1 MEHYENDPAKKAENG
16 AGTPPET
23 FSPSGGAS
31 EVTPDVSMPEGVRT
45 IDEITVPE
53 RRAPEFF
60 SVPDLGEITQTAAVE
75 QPHLNPA
82 TAKQFH
88 EVYDET
94 LAFLHDVA
102 HKYAFYPDVLG
113 AMRDGE
119 ATVELRKRFMLKAI
133 DETWVR
139 VIEDSITALDEI
151 IRKPGRFIEEN
162 EEILPIELSRHIS
175 SRSVRHLAQHT
186 DFISSVEGDT
196 ITPSK
201 ILNVFYDET
210 MMTYENKFINTLI
223 NRLYGFVSRRYTT
236 AIEQGKDEKTT
247 ALEIKQTFEQG
258 GVKGKID
265 FHMEISEEPKEGD
278 TVKNYTYT
286 TDLWQRVIR
295 LNNIC
300 RAYVN
305 SEFAKNMGK
314 AFIRPP
320 VMRTNP
326 ILKNRNLR
334 QCLALWEFIESY
346 ERTGCEMVV
355 HEDLEKLDARYVE
368 ELYQNAALQ
377 YSIFRYQVRNAFE
390 PENMLAE
397 NASDGALQPEIKEE
411 LKPLESSDFDVT
423 LERNLP
429 MPGDFGMDPNL
440 TDHDWD
446 LLEAIEIALE
456 AAGFEAHPLNR
467 EIEPAVELEEPP
479 QEEIEEEIVE
489 EEPEANDQPKPLGL
503 QLTME
508 QWRSLLLRNAIST
521 GLITAA
527 ATLAAAA
534 AIGRIDSGYG
544 KEALVREAER
554 VISAVPE
561 LPQVVPEAVLQMG
574 GIDAYPFYFLRA
586 KGKGLAETIAM
597 FGLAAWKTVRDAL
610 PKNEKQDDARILP
623 PFNIGNGKH
632 APRSSVTEIPDT
644 ATVLDH
650 VLGENTKAS
659 LKKCGAVLKRKAAD
673 FAATAMFG
681 VILLDKMAER
691 KPAAKQ
697 TKGKQP
703 WRTNKP

>member
-1 MEHYENDPAKKAENG
+1 MTPEYDEKQQHIEETAAENANPAAAVSKSG
-16 AGTPPET
+16 EVREA
-23 FSPSGGAS
+23 SP
-31 EVTPDVSMPEGVRT
+31 DLSMPEGVRT
-45 IDEITVPE
+45 IDEITVESGRIPN
-53 RRAPEFF
+53 EFRF
-60 SVPDLGEITQTAAVE
+60 RDLGNITQTPQVD
-75 QPHLNPA
+75 QPHLDPK
-82 TAKQFH
+82 TAQEFH

-94 LAFLHDVA
+94 LEFLHTVA
-102 HKYAFYPDVLG
+102 QKYEFYPDMMNTL
-113 AMRDGE
+113 RDGNT
-119 ATVELRKRFMLKAI
+119 TVELRKRFMLKAI

-247 ALEIKQTFEQG
+247 TLEIKQDFERG
-258 GVKGKID
+258 GVSGKINLR
-265 FHMEISEEPKEGD
+265 MELSEEPKEGD

-305 SEFAKNMGK
+305 SDFAKNMGK

-346 ERTGCEMVV
+346 EGSGCELMV
-355 HEDLEKLDARYVE
+355 HEDLENLDARYVE

-390 PENMLAE
+390 PEKTLA
-397 NASDGALQPEIKEE
+397 NGATDSPLHPEIKEE

-423 LERNLP
+423 VERNLP
-429 MPGDFGMDPNL
+429 MPGDFGAEIKL

-456 AAGFEAHPLNR
+456 AAGFDPNPLDR
-467 EIEPAVELEEPP
+467 ELEPMVEMEEPP

-489 EEPEANDQPKPLGL
+489 KEPEAEDQPKPLGL

-521 GLITAA
+521 GLITTA

-534 AIGRIDSGYG
+534 AIGRIDSGY
-544 KEALVREAER
+544 ARAMLVQEAER
-554 VISAVPE
+554 MVTAAP
-561 LPQVVPEAVLQMG
+561 LPQVIPEAILQMG
-574 GIDAYPFYFLRA
+574 GINAYPFYFLRA

-597 FGLAAWKTVRDAL
+597 FGIAAWKAIRDQM
-610 PKNEKQDDARILP
+610 PKDKKPEDDMRILP
-623 PFNIGNGKH
+623 PFNLGNGKK

-644 ATVLDH
+644 ATVLDR
-650 VLGENTKAS
+650 VLGKNTKDS
-659 LKKCGAVLKRKAAD
+659 LKKCGKFLQKKATD
-673 FAATAMFG
+673 FAATAVFG
-681 VILLDKMAER
+681 VILLDQMAG
-691 KPAAKQ
+691 
-697 TKGKQP
+697 KGKKP
-703 WRTNKP
+703 TNRKGN

>member
-1 MEHYENDPAKKAENG
+1 MKGGAHVASYENDPIKKAEND
-16 AGTPPET
+16 ASALSNV
-23 FSPSGGAS
+23 FSPSGETG
-31 EVTPDVSMPEGVRT
+31 EVSPDVSMPEGVRT
-45 IDEITVPE
+45 IDEIAVSDRSESEIPPM
-53 RRAPEFF
+53 R
-60 SVPDLGEITQTAAVE
+60 DLGEITETEPVN
-75 QPHLNPA
+75 QPHLDPK
-82 TAKQFH
+82 TAREFH
-88 EVYDET
+88 AVYDET
-94 LAFLHDVA
+94 LEFLHSVA
-102 HKYAFYPDVLG
+102 QNYEFYPDMMNAL
-113 AMRDGE
+113 RNGE
-119 ATVELRKRFMLKAI
+119 TTVELRKRFMLKAI

-139 VIEDSITALDEI
+139 VIEDSLTALDEI
-151 IRKPGRFIEEN
+151 IRNPGRFIEEN

-201 ILNVFYDET
+201 ILNVFFDET

-236 AIEQGKDEKTT
+236 AVEQGKDEKTT
-247 ALEIKQTFEQG
+247 TLEIKQKFSQG
-258 GVKGKID
+258 SVNGKID
-265 FHMEISEEPKEGD
+265 LRMEISEEPREGD

-320 VMRTNP
+320 VMRTNA
-326 ILKNRNLR
+326 ILKNRNFR

-346 ERTGCEMVV
+346 ERTGCELMV
-355 HEDLEKLDARYVE
+355 HEDLETLDARYVE

-390 PENMLAE
+390 PEKTLANGSTE
-397 NASDGALQPEIKEE
+397 APLTPKITEE
-411 LKPLESSDFDVT
+411 LKELQSSDFDVT

-429 MPGDFGMDPNL
+429 MPGDFGMEPKL
-440 TDHDWD
+440 TEHDWD

-456 AAGFEAHPLNR
+456 AAGLDPHPLDR
-467 EIEPAVELEEPP
+467 DIEPTVDLEEPP

-489 EEPEANDQPKPLGL
+489 EKPEAEGPKPLGL
-503 QLTME
+503 QLTMD

-527 ATLAAAA
+527 ATLAAGV
-534 AIGRIDSGYG
+534 AIGKMDSGYA
-544 KEALVREAER
+544 EAALVTEAER
-554 VISAVPE
+554 MIAASPLPRVI
-561 LPQVVPEAVLQMG
+561 PEAILQMR

-597 FGLAAWKTVRDAL
+597 FGLAAWKTVRDAF
-610 PKNEKQDDARILP
+610 PKPEKPEDNLRVLP
-623 PFNIGNGKH
+623 PFELNTKRKM
-632 APRSSVTEIPDT
+632 PRSTVTKIPDT
-644 ATVLDH
+644 ATVMDR
-650 VLGENTKAS
+650 VLGKNTKES
-659 LKKCGAVLKRKAAD
+659 LRKCGAFLQKKATD
-673 FAATAMFG
+673 FASTALFG
-681 VILLDKMAER
+681 VILLDKMAGKKPNER
-691 KPAAKQ
+691 K
-697 TKGKQP
+697 G
-703 WRTNKP
+703 N

>member
-1 MEHYENDPAKKAENG
+1 MAMDFDEKQPHTNEIAADPSGAVSPSDEAKKA
-16 AGTPPET
+16 
-23 FSPSGGAS
+23 AS
-31 EVTPDVSMPEGVRT
+31 DLSMPEGVRT
-45 IDEITVPE
+45 IDEITVDSGRIPD
-53 RRAPEFF
+53 EFRF
-60 SVPDLGEITQTAAVE
+60 RDLGNILQTPAVD
-75 QPHLNPA
+75 QPHLDPE
-82 TAKQFH
+82 TTKQFH
-88 EVYDET
+88 AVYDET
-94 LAFLHDVA
+94 LEFLHSVA
-102 HKYAFYPDVLG
+102 QKYEFYPDMMNTL
-113 AMRDGE
+113 RDGNT
-119 ATVELRKRFMLKAI
+119 TVELRKRFMLKAI

-186 DFISSVEGDT
+186 DFISSIENDT

-236 AIEQGKDEKTT
+236 AVEQGKDEKTT
-247 ALEIKQTFEQG
+247 TLQIQQDFERN
-258 GVKGKID
+258 GVSGKID
-265 FHMEISEEPKEGD
+265 LRMEISEEPKEGD

-346 ERTGCEMVV
+346 EGSGCELMV

-390 PENMLAE
+390 PEKALAQGSTE
-397 NASDGALQPEIKEE
+397 APLHPEIKEE
-411 LKPLESSDFDVT
+411 LKPLESEDFDVT
-423 LERNLP
+423 VERDIP
-429 MPGDFGMDPNL
+429 MPGQIGADVKL
-440 TDHDWD
+440 TEHDWD

-456 AAGFEAHPLNR
+456 AEGFEPNPLDR
-467 EIEPAVELEEPP
+467 ALEPDVEREEPP

-489 EEPEANDQPKPLGL
+489 EDKKEEGPKPLGL
-503 QLTME
+503 QLTMD

-521 GLITAA
+521 GLITTA

-534 AIGRIDSGYG
+534 AIGAVDSGY
-544 KEALVREAER
+544 ARAVLVSEAEKM
-554 VISAVPE
+554 VMSTP
-561 LPQVVPEAVLQMG
+561 LPQVIPEAILQTN
-574 GIDAYPFYFLRA
+574 GINAFPFYFLRA
-586 KGKGLAETIAM
+586 KGKGLAETIAI
-597 FGLAAWKTVRDAL
+597 FGLAAWKTIRDQL
-610 PKNEKQDDARILP
+610 PKKEKQDDDMRVLP
-623 PFNIGNGKH
+623 PFTLGDGKK
-632 APRSSVTEIPDT
+632 APRSTTTEIPDT
-644 ATVLDH
+644 ATVLDR
-650 VLGENTKAS
+650 VLGKNTKDS
-659 LKKCGAVLKRKAAD
+659 LRKCGKFLQKKASD
-673 FAATAMFG
+673 FAATAVFG
-681 VILLDKMAER
+681 VILLDKMASR
-691 KPAAKQ
+691 KNNDRPANR
-697 TKGKQP
+697 KG
-703 WRTNKP
+703 N